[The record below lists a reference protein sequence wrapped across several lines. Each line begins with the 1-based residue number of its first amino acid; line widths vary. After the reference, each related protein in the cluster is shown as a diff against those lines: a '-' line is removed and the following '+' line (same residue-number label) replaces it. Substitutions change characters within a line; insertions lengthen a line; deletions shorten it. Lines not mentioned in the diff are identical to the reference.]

1 MFEIAKMGADVK
13 SLDPFVL
20 LELRPEENCWLVQS
34 LCIEAVSH
42 HNLLFMYI
50 N

>member
-20 LELRPEENCWLVQS
+20 LELRPEENSLAVQS
-34 LCIEAVSH
+34 LICIAVGSQ
-42 HNLLFMYI
+42 
-50 N
+50 